1 MHACWIII
9 IRVRSPSHSDID
21 SFLFFFSIHS
31 RPFKNKLKPM
41 DSLDHTSSFYNNIYI
56 IYPSTNRERWFD
68 DQKLT
73 W

>member
-1 MHACWIII
+1 MHVGLLLSAYVALHTRTLILF
-9 IRVRSPSHSDID
+9 S
-21 SFLFFFSIHS
+21 FFFSIHS